1 VGGDILTAVDGLPLQ
16 KWEDLR
22 AYLEERAVV
31 GQEVSLNMIR
41 NGEEMTFRVT
51 LADTPESVQSR

>member
-1 VGGDILTAVDGLPLQ
+1 MI
-16 KWEDLR
+16 
-22 AYLEERAVV
+22 AYLEEKAVV

-41 NGEEMTFRVT
+41 NGKEMTFRVT